1 MDDVRSWVRAAIGG
15 AVIAVSIGI
24 GLVVFEPGPAPVE
37 AKQTSSSWG
46 FNALET
52 PLKLPERTRSP
63 RDPHADVPVVD
74 IGRIAIPRIGL
85 DTALYEGIWE
95 TVLDVGPGHWPG
107 TADPGGWGNTVI
119 AGHRVT
125 YGHQF
130 RDLGRLV
137 PGDHVIV
144 STIEGV
150 FTYSVTESWVVDP
163 SEVWIADQQPGR
175 TLTLFTCH
183 PPGSEAFRLVVRGEL
198 VY

>member
-1 MDDVRSWVRAAIGG
+1 MR
-15 AVIAVSIGI
+15 AVIAGALVAVAIGI
-24 GLVVFEPGPAPVE
+24 GLVVFEPQPAEVE
-37 AKQTSSSWG
+37 AQQTSSAWG

-63 RDPHADVPVVD
+63 RDPHADVPVVA
-74 IGRIAIPRIGL
+74 IGRIAIPTIGL
-85 DTALYEGIWE
+85 DTTLYEGIWE

-130 RDLGRLV
+130 RELARLV
-137 PGDHVIV
+137 PGDQIIV
-144 STIEGV
+144 TTSGGA
-150 FTYSVTESWVVDP
+150 FTYAVTQSWVVDP

-183 PPGSEAFRLVVRGEL
+183 PPGSEAYRYVVRGEL
-198 VY
+198 QY